1 MNLGKINRILLNT
14 LFIGIFVSSFLIL
27 GIFNTGG
34 KIADI
39 YRQSEPKE
47 EVVKHEGEPVERQIM
62 GKTDDGEYL
71 ELIIWNSDK
80 EKTDTIKVNASDYD
94 LYKIGEQ
101 FYTDRNTVTTDEDL
115 LKHEGLLKPSH

>member
-1 MNLGKINRILLNT
+1 MKRFNRFLLNV
-14 LFIGIFVSSFLIL
+14 LCAGIFISSFAIIA
-27 GIFNTGG
+27 IFNTGS

-39 YRQSEPKE
+39 YNNQPKE
-47 EVVKHEGEPVERQIM
+47 EVVKHEGKPYDRQIM
-62 GKTDDGEYL
+62 EKTDDGEYL
-71 ELIIWNSDK
+71 ELVIWNSSK

-101 FYTDRNTVTTDEDL
+101 FYTDRNTITTDEDL

>member
-1 MNLGKINRILLNT
+1 MEKFNRFLLNT
-14 LFIGIFVSSFLIL
+14 LCVLIFASTFVIL
-27 GIFNTGG
+27 GLFNTGN
-34 KIADI
+34 KLADI

-71 ELIIWNSDK
+71 ELIIWNSSK
-80 EKTDTIKVNASDYD
+80 GKTDTIKVNARDYD

-115 LKHEGLLKPSH
+115 LEHEGLLKPSH

>member
-1 MNLGKINRILLNT
+1 MEKFNRFLLNT
-14 LFIGIFVSSFLIL
+14 LCVLIFASTFFIL
-27 GIFNTGG
+27 GLFNTGN
-34 KIADI
+34 KLADI
-39 YRQSEPKE
+39 YRQSELKE

-71 ELIIWNSDK
+71 ELIIWNSSK
-80 EKTDTIKVNASDYD
+80 GKTDTIKVNARDYD

-115 LKHEGLLKPSH
+115 LEHEGLLKPSH

>member
-1 MNLGKINRILLNT
+1 MEKFNRFLLNT
-14 LFIGIFVSSFLIL
+14 LCVLIFASTFFIL
-27 GIFNTGG
+27 GLFNTGN
-34 KIADI
+34 KLADI

-80 EKTDTIKVNASDYD
+80 EKTDTIKVNARDYD

-115 LKHEGLLKPSH
+115 LEHEGLLKPSH